1 MADIFQE
8 VDEEVRK
15 DKATELWKKYG
26 NYVIAAAVLIV
37 VATAAWVY
45 WKNHMAEQRQERGA
59 RFEAALELARQDKP
73 AEAASAFRQLAE
85 SSGGGVATLAKLQE
99 AAQRIADGD
108 VVGAVGVY
116 DSIAADSDA
125 DDLYRDLATVLS
137 VLHQLDT
144 AGASEIEDKLGPLIG
159 TYGPFTHFA
168 KELLAY
174 AKLKAG
180 DANGAKELFLSLSDD
195 ATAPPGV
202 RGRATEMV
210 TALGAS

>member
-1 MADIFQE
+1 VADIFQE

-15 DKATELWKKYG
+15 DKATELWNKYG

-37 VATAAWVY
+37 VATAAWVF
-45 WKNHMAEQRQERGA
+45 WKDYRAEQRQEHGA
-59 RFEAALELARQDKP
+59 RFAAALELASQDKP
-73 AEAASAFRQLAE
+73 AEAATAFRQLAE
-85 SSGGGVATLAKLQE
+85 NAGGGVATLAKLQE

-108 VVGAVGVY
+108 RVGAVGVY
-116 DSIAADSDA
+116 DSIAADSGA
-125 DDLYRDLATVLS
+125 EDLYRQLATVLS
-137 VLHQLDT
+137 ALHQLDT
-144 AGASEIEDKLGPLIG
+144 AGVSEIEGKLRPLID
-159 TYGPFTHFA
+159 TFGPFTHFA

-180 DANGAKELFLSLSDD
+180 DSGGAKELFISLSDD
-195 ATAPPGV
+195 ATAPPGI